1 MAGKGHRRK
10 PRADAKRAGGARK
23 PAAASTTGKKTTPPA
38 PLARPEQPAAARPE
52 NSAATAPE
60 KSAAAVPEKSAPAR
74 PENSAAAAPENS
86 APAVPENSAAGAP
99 AATAGLEAH
108 ARPAEGD
115 RARPVQH
122 PIVLARAGSQVVGGS
137 AIRPLQHST
146 KRAMISY
153 RPGREAEPD
162 WLEPVRH
169 HVRRRPLQ
177 SILIAAGLGM
187 FIGLTR

>member
-10 PRADAKRAGGARK
+10 PRADAKRVGGARK

-38 PLARPEQPAAARPE
+38 PLARPEQPTAARPE

-60 KSAAAVPEKSAPAR
+60 
-74 PENSAAAAPENS
+74 NSAA
-86 APAVPENSAAGAP
+86 AVPENSAAGAP

-115 RARPVQH
+115 RAQPVQH